1 MAGTQGP
8 VLFCLHGGGYT
19 GSASDLITTLLQ
31 FAFGCS
37 DDEWFRMF
45 HQLTTQCA
53 LLCACRLS
61 FALVAGKMK
70 EKVRVVAMDARG
82 HGLSSTEDDSD
93 LSAQAWCL
101 LPLSFVVQS
110 GKFSKLAKIWKRFLL
125 V

>member
-19 GSASDLITTLLQ
+19 G
-31 FAFGCS
+31 
-37 DDEWFRMF
+37 
-45 HQLTTQCA
+45 
-53 LLCACRLS
+53 LS

-93 LSAQAWCL
+93 LSAQMQCQDVLNVIKAMYGHETPAIILVGHRLSL
-101 LPLSFVVQS
+101 LPIHSNQYLSLSCVY
-110 GKFSKLAKIWKRFLL
+110 
-125 V
+125 